1 MTRSCE
7 EDPAFDY
14 LLTLFLE
21 AGAEPLTV
29 LPTHRMIRSVGDE
42 AAALM
47 LRRADELFEV
57 EPVASAD
64 ELVRAF
70 EAAGL
75 THGGEGRFGLWTR
88 AGGALLRARRNAFA
102 PFLPTG
108 GDALRGLDVTLLG
121 ISLER
126 LAGLDA
132 EAVAGGAI
140 GYTKSAAEAVAAVDR
155 NDGIDAAWL
164 LQGTPVAAIQA
175 VARDGD
181 VMPQKST
188 YFYPK
193 ALTGL
198 LINPHEW

>member
-1 MTRSCE
+1 MRDEKAVNDQCIR
-7 EDPAFDY
+7 
-14 LLTLFLE
+14 FLGVI
-21 AGAEPLTV
+21 AGL
-29 LPTHRMIRSVGDE
+29 I
-42 AAALM
+42 

-57 EPVASAD
+57 EPVATSD

-75 THGGEGRFGLWTR
+75 TPGGEGRFGLWTR
-88 AGGALLRARRNAFA
+88 AGGALLRARRHAFA
-102 PFLPTG
+102 PHLPAG

-121 ISLER
+121 VALER

-132 EAVAGGAI
+132 TAVGGGAI
-140 GYTKSAAEAVAAVDR
+140 EYSKSAADAVAAVDR

-164 LQGTPVAAIQA
+164 LQGTPVAAIQQ

-198 LINPHEW
+198 VINPHEW